1 MTMLMIIAR
10 DLMIMLMIT
19 TKVSNEN
26 GNDNSQAS
34 NDNPNDN
41 SQCFQ

>member
-19 TKVSNEN
+19 ARVSNDN
-26 GNDNSQAS
+26 CNDNSQG
-34 NDNPNDN
+34 
-41 SQCFQ
+41 FQ